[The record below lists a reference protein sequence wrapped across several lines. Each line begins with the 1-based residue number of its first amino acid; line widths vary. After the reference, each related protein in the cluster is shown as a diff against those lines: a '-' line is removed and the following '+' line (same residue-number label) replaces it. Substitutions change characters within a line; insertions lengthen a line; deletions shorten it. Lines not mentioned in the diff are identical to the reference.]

1 MVRKNRGMVN
11 FIAQT
16 IRSFIIADSL
26 FRIDSSV
33 FVVGQKKET
42 FLGLPSECFVL
53 IVLIVFL
60 Y

>member
-1 MVRKNRGMVN
+1 MYVQWFGKNRGMVN

-33 FVVGQKKET
+33 FVVGQKKK
-42 FLGLPSECFVL
+42 LSSAYRANA
-53 IVLIVFL
+53 L